1 VTGREGDDAE
11 KDLKESQ
18 TSIDWFCPPD
28 VVRLSNSFWFR
39 RRVSLRARGEQRRR
53 GGDRNGTA
61 AEKLRQFVFQAT
73 YIVDNRIRITTLE
86 LLRCDFRRQD
96 LERNFKNPETVSIS

>member
-1 VTGREGDDAE
+1 MNSGSPFEQDVTGREGNDAE

-18 TSIDWFCPPD
+18 TSIDWFCPPV
-28 VVRLSNSFWFR
+28 VVRLSSSFWFR

-73 YIVDNRIRITTLE
+73 YIVDNPIPHHDTRAAAL
-86 LLRCDFRRQD
+86 
-96 LERNFKNPETVSIS
+96 

>member
-1 VTGREGDDAE
+1 VAGREEDDAE

-18 TSIDWFCPPD
+18 TSIDRFCPPD
-28 VVRLSNSFWFR
+28 VVRLSSSFWFR
-39 RRVSLRARGEQRRR
+39 KRFLLGARGEQRGR

-73 YIVDNRIRITTLE
+73 YIVDNPIPHHHTRAAAL
-86 LLRCDFRRQD
+86 
-96 LERNFKNPETVSIS
+96 